1 MKFFAAAL
9 LLVLAGLQ
17 FRLWLSDDGI
27 RSVLN
32 LRESVAS
39 QKAENESLDE
49 RNGQLAAEVKDLK
62 EGLNAIEE
70 RARNDLGMV
79 GANETFFQVV
89 DAGPAPADGSA
100 AAPGMPLAPD
110 APPPVQRTA
119 H

>member
-1 MKFFAAAL
+1 MKFFVAAL

-17 FRLWLSDDGI
+17 FRLWLSDDGL
-27 RSVLN
+27 RSVMN
-32 LRESVAS
+32 LRESVAA
-39 QKAENESLDE
+39 QTAENASLE
-49 RNGQLAAEVKDLK
+49 QRNAQLAAEVKDLK

-89 DAGPAPADGSA
+89 DAGTESGGGS
-100 AAPGMPLAPD
+100 PGMPLAP
-110 APPPVQRTA
+110 APPSPVQRTA